1 MSGQLSVVS
10 GQYSSA
16 PAGFPANDWR
26 LTTDYPSAV
35 TVVARILIGLLLCLT
50 VAGCGFRLR
59 GDVSLPFESVYIA
72 AGGDTPFAADLS
84 LQIEGGGRT
93 RVVAR
98 PEDAQALLYIMSAN
112 QEKQILT
119 LTGAGTVAEF
129 LLRYRVNFRL
139 QGRDQRELIPLSE
152 IVVVRDYSFNS
163 SQVLAKDKEE
173 ALLYRDM
180 QSDAVQQMLRRL
192 QAAKL

>member
-1 MSGQLSVVS
+1 MIVPQPEPFTLHPSPFTSRRRLL
-10 GQYSSA
+10 A
-16 PAGFPANDWR
+16 ACAGA
-26 LTTDYPSAV
+26 
-35 TVVARILIGLLLCLT
+35 LL
-50 VAGCGFRLR
+50 AGCGFRLR
-59 GDVSLPFESVYIA
+59 GDVSLPFDSVYFA
-72 AGGDTPFAADLS
+72 AGGETPFGADLS
-84 LQIEGGGRT
+84 RQIASSGKT
-93 RVVAR
+93 RVVDR
-98 PEDAQALLYIMSAN
+98 SEDAQALLYIVAVN

-129 LLRYRVNFRL
+129 LLRLRVGFRL

-152 IVVVRDYSFNS
+152 IVVVRDFSFNS

-180 QSDAVQQMLRRL
+180 QADAVQQVLRRL